1 MTDSPTGNASI
12 PARSRLRL
20 GSCPDSWGVWFAGD
34 PAQTPW
40 PRFLDELAQA
50 GYRWLELGPYGYLPT
65 EPTQL
70 QEEVGRRG
78 LRVCGQAV
86 FGALHRAERWPED
99 LEAARRVASLVTAMG
114 ARHVILLPAPFRE
127 LDGSFTEPPELDH
140 GGWRT
145 LVEATSRL
153 GWILHEEYGV
163 TAAFHPHADS
173 HVGTQAQV
181 ERFLRDTDPASVSL
195 CLDTGHIAY
204 YRGDGVALIRDHP
217 DRIAYL
223 HLKQADPAVVAQVE
237 AEDLCFAEAV
247 RRGVMCEP
255 PQGLPKVESVLD
267 AVDRHLGHL
276 GGELFMIVE
285 QDLYPCDPGD
295 PLPIAARTCTYLRQ
309 LGVGSDPAAGG
320 R

>member
-1 MTDSPTGNASI
+1 MTDNPSI
-12 PARSRLRL
+12 PTRSRLRL
-20 GSCPDSWGVWFAGD
+20 GSCPDSWGVWFADD

-40 PRFLDELAQA
+40 SRFLDELAQA
-50 GYRWLELGPYGYLPT
+50 GYRWLELGPFGYLPT
-65 EPTQL
+65 DPAQL
-70 QEEVGRRG
+70 RDEVDRRG
-78 LRVCGQAV
+78 LQVSGQAV
-86 FGALHRAERWPED
+86 FGALHRAEQWPSD
-99 LEAARRVASLVTAMG
+99 LADARRVAALVTAMG
-114 ARHVILLPAPFRE
+114 ASHVILLPAAFRE
-127 LDGSFTEPPELDH
+127 LDGSFSEPAELDRDA
-140 GGWRT
+140 WRT

-153 GWILHEEYGV
+153 GRILHEEYGV

-195 CLDTGHIAY
+195 CLDTGHLAY
-204 YRGDGVALIRDHP
+204 YRGDSIALIRDHP
-217 DRIAYL
+217 ERIAYL

-255 PQGLPKVESVLD
+255 PAGLPKVELVLD

-276 GGELFMIVE
+276 GGELCMIVE

-295 PLPIAARTCTYLRQ
+295 PLPIATRTRAYLRQ
-309 LGVGSDPAAGG
+309 LGVGSEEGT